1 MIFRATS
8 VYDLSSIELIK
19 MIKEMNDG
27 RSILGKSIGPAT
39 RFSVGGAFN
48 PHVRHLKAAVKRM
61 ERKIDAGAEY
71 FLTQPIYDI
80 ALIEEVYEATKHLE
94 QPIFIGIMPLISKRN
109 ADFLHFEVR
118 YYATGSRKGED
129 GWS

>member
-1 MIFRATS
+1 
-8 VYDLSSIELIK
+8 
-19 MIKEMNDG
+19 
-27 RSILGKSIGPAT
+27 
-39 RFSVGGAFN
+39 
-48 PHVRHLKAAVKRM
+48 M

>member
-1 MIFRATS
+1 
-8 VYDLSSIELIK
+8 

-94 QPIFIGIMPLISKRN
+94 QPILL
-109 ADFLHFEVR
+109 ALCH
-118 YYATGSRKGED
+118 
-129 GWS
+129 

>member
-1 MIFRATS
+1 
-8 VYDLSSIELIK
+8 

-48 PHVRHLKAAVKRM
+48 PHVRHLKALVKRM
-61 ERKIDAGAEY
+61 ERKNRCWSGV

-80 ALIEEVYEATKHLE
+80 KLIEEVYEATKHLE
-94 QPIFIGIMPLISKRN
+94 QPILLELCR
-109 ADFLHFEVR
+109 
-118 YYATGSRKGED
+118 
-129 GWS
+129 

>member
-1 MIFRATS
+1 
-8 VYDLSSIELIK
+8 
-19 MIKEMNDG
+19 
-27 RSILGKSIGPAT
+27 
-39 RFSVGGAFN
+39 
-48 PHVRHLKAAVKRM
+48 M

-109 ADFLHFEVR
+109 ADFLHFEVPGITLPEAVR
-118 YYATGSRKGED
+118 RGWMVMKRKRRQLRKEFVFHK
-129 GWS
+129 S

>member
-1 MIFRATS
+1 M
-8 VYDLSSIELIK
+8 
-19 MIKEMNDG
+19 
-27 RSILGKSIGPAT
+27 
-39 RFSVGGAFN
+39 GGAFN

-109 ADFLHFEVR
+109 ADFLHFEVPGITLPEAVR
-118 YYATGSRKGED
+118 EN
-129 GWS
+129 GWT